1 MPFVNTS
8 MTSTNIHVSWETV
21 FLEKKIIE
29 ARILFKCFLEGL
41 EMVFFKYSLR

>member
-21 FLEKKIIE
+21 FLKKNNRSKNSIQM
-29 ARILFKCFLEGL
+29 LSGGTGDGFL
-41 EMVFFKYSLR
+41 